1 MPSTVIQHFS
11 YNYSERILT
20 VNFLSDNVYQYF
32 AVPEEHYKAMLAA
45 RSKGKYFNKH
55 IKNHFSYKHI
65 NN

>member
-11 YNYSERILT
+11 YNYPERILT
-20 VNFLSDNVYQYF
+20 VNFLSGNVYQYF
-32 AVPEEHYKAMLAA
+32 AVPEENYKALLAA

-55 IKNHFSYKHI
+55 IKNHFSFEHI